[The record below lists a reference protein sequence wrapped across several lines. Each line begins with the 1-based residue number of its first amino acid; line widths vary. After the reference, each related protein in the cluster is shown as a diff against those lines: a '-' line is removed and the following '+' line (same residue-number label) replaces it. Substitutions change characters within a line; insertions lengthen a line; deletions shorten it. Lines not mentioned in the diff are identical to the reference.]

1 MRINYTRISAFIFL
15 LLFLIYSYLANEIR
29 VFAFDENADFN
40 ARTFPKLISYLGIIV
55 SFLTLVLSKNEDEPL
70 KQFEWI
76 KVLVLFLLVFTYGL
90 IIKSVGFF
98 ISTNLFLIFSYYYL
112 GVRNY
117 KVILFCSFPVVAALQ
132 FMLHG
137 LLDVYIRDPFL
148 KLLGVIS
155 WLREWW
161 LA

>member
-1 MRINYTRISAFIFL
+1 MTINYTRISAFIFL
-15 LLFLIYSYLANEIR
+15 LIFLIYSYLAGEIR

-55 SFLTLVLSKNEDEPL
+55 SLLTLVLSKNEEENMV
-70 KQFEWI
+70 QYEWI
-76 KVLVLFLLVFTYGL
+76 SVIILFALVFSYGL
-90 IIKSVGFF
+90 LIKTIGFF
-98 ISTNLFLIFSYYYL
+98 VSTNLFLIVSYLYL

-117 KVILFCSFPVVAALQ
+117 KVIILSSLPVVAGLQ

-148 KLLGVIS
+148 QFL
-155 WLREWW
+155 
-161 LA
+161 

>member
-1 MRINYTRISAFIFL
+1 MTINYTRISAFIFL
-15 LLFLIYSYLANEIR
+15 LIFLIYSYLAGEIR

-55 SFLTLVLSKNEDEPL
+55 SLLTLVLSKNEEENMS
-70 KQFEWI
+70 QYEWI
-76 KVLVLFLLVFTYGL
+76 SVIILFALVFSYGL
-90 IIKSVGFF
+90 LIKTIGFF
-98 ISTNLFLIFSYYYL
+98 VSTNLFLIISYLYL

-117 KVILFCSFPVVAALQ
+117 KVIIFSSFPVVAGLQ

-148 KLLGVIS
+148 QFLGVIS
-155 WLREWW
+155 
-161 LA
+161 

>member
-1 MRINYTRISAFIFL
+1 MTINYTRISAFIFL
-15 LLFLIYSYLANEIR
+15 LIFLIYSYLAGEIR

-55 SFLTLVLSKNEDEPL
+55 SLLTLVLSKNEEENMV
-70 KQFEWI
+70 QYEWI
-76 KVLVLFLLVFTYGL
+76 SVIILFALVFSYGL
-90 IIKSVGFF
+90 LIKTIGFF
-98 ISTNLFLIFSYYYL
+98 VSTNLFLIVSYLYL

-117 KVILFCSFPVVAALQ
+117 KVIILSSLPVVAGLQ

-148 KLLGVIS
+148 QVLGVIS
-155 WLREWW
+155 
-161 LA
+161 

>member
-1 MRINYTRISAFIFL
+1 MNDKQ
-15 LLFLIYSYLANEIR
+15 
-29 VFAFDENADFN
+29 FDENADFN

-148 KLLGVIS
+148 KMLGVIS
-155 WLREWW
+155 
-161 LA
+161 

>member
-137 LLDVYIRDPFL
+137 LLVVYIRDPFL
-148 KLLGVIS
+148 KMLGVIS
-155 WLREWW
+155 
-161 LA
+161 